1 MAADDALAT
10 AAATATAPAATPAVV
25 ATAPFH
31 VTRDRVLL
39 AAIGLALFV
48 GPTLVYLLIGPHEDG
63 TDAFFPLADAFLH
76 GRAHLVGGP
85 YTWIESVP
93 RPQGDGWY
101 IPYPPIPAVVVMP
114 IAFFSGKS
122 GDTAILSALLGGLS
136 TVLMF
141 ACLGRI
147 GVPLAAR
154 TGLALAYAFGTELM
168 WAGGVGG
175 THLYAQILG
184 QTFLLG
190 AILVALHGRSA
201 VLAGLLLGLGAG
213 CRLPIG
219 LALPLLAYLSRDQR
233 FAWTKLILGLAP
245 IAVGVALYNELRFDS
260 PFEFGYG
267 LITSLDGQ
275 SVLSESWYTN
285 GIVSLS
291 YLPRGLYSMLLRTF
305 EFRNDFP
312 WLVPTWAGQSILVTT
327 PALLWILR
335 SAWRDPFVRVLAG
348 TSVLVMIPNLLH
360 GNPGYAQFG
369 YRFILDALPLLW
381 LLLGLVVARTGLTR
395 WLTVALAAGCA
406 VFAYG
411 FWAIDTLQIVTP

>member
-1 MAADDALAT
+1 MNADEVL
-10 AAATATAPAATPAVV
+10 APAPALP
-25 ATAPFH
+25 APTLQL
-31 VTRDRVLL
+31 TRDRAIL
-39 AAIGLALFV
+39 AAVGLALFL
-48 GPTLVYLLIGPHEDG
+48 GPTLVYLLIGPRQDG
-63 TDAFFPLADAFLH
+63 TDAFFPLADALLH

-85 YTWIESVP
+85 YTWIEVVP

-101 IPYPPIPAVVVMP
+101 IPYPPIPAVVLLP
-114 IAFFSGKS
+114 IAFFSGQS

-136 TVLMF
+136 TVLVF

-154 TGLALAYAFGTELM
+154 AGLAVAYAFGTELM

-184 QTFLLG
+184 QTFLL
-190 AILVALHGRSA
+190 AALLVALSGKWPL
-201 VLAGLLLGLGAG
+201 LAGLLLGLGAG
-213 CRLPIG
+213 SRLPIG
-219 LALPLLAYLSRDQR
+219 LALPVLLYLYRDRR
-233 FAWTKLILGLAP
+233 FGWTSVLLGLLP
-245 IAVGVALYNELRFDS
+245 VGLGVALYNDARFGS

-275 SVLSESWYTN
+275 SVLSEGWYTN
-285 GIVSLS
+285 GIVSPS

-305 EFRNDFP
+305 AYRDEFP

-335 SAWRDPFVRVLAG
+335 SAWRDPFVRVLAA

-381 LLLGLVVARTGLTR
+381 LLLGLVVVRIGLTR
-395 WLTVALAAGCA
+395 CLTVALAAGCA

-411 FWAIDTLQIVTP
+411 FWAIDTLQIATP